1 MRKFYSFL
9 GTILLGTASL
19 FAQTNYTCTFSANVT
34 LDSVQ
39 VKNTVS
45 GEAKMLYS
53 PDNLITLRKN
63 GETAIATVGN
73 SAFLQ
78 KTANNVVAVNVE
90 TASQLNLVLYS
101 ISGIV
106 VARYSSMVNA
116 GQYSF
121 QIGANAGVYVLVAS
135 AGDQST
141 SVKLSLTENSPI
153 GITEITTNE
162 PVVFLKSATDVITFN
177 QGDVFE
183 FTGYYQKQ
191 TDVKTAVITENKD
204 IEFHF
209 GAVEIVNGAIK
220 APFSV
225 AEGKQVYFS
234 MGNLQFNVKQGTHVR
249 ADGTTKPGTWRFAE
263 NQWDFVGT
271 QTPDRGGFYGGTI
284 EGSDNINLAWNYD
297 GWIDLFS
304 WGTSGN
310 TTFPYSHYGVTGK
323 KDIAGTNN
331 DWGLFNPI
339 SNGGNAPG
347 LWRTL
352 TIEEYEYILREREN
366 AEELHGFIC
375 VNGVNGFVLFPDNWK
390 SPSGLKFVAGIAGH
404 PENRVG
410 NTNVY
415 SLDEWLLMQAN
426 GAVFFPAGGH
436 RDYSSE
442 TAATEII
449 DVNYAGFYWSASSY
463 IEEKIPEGAS
473 GWCGTTIW
481 STYNRREGCS
491 VRLVQ
496 DVE

>member
-9 GTILLGTASL
+9 GTILLGATSL

-34 LDSVQ
+34 MDSVQ

-53 PDNLITLRKN
+53 PDNLITLQKN
-63 GETAIATVGN
+63 GGTAIATVGN

-101 ISGIV
+101 ISGTA

-141 SVKLSLTENSPI
+141 SVKLSLTENTPI

-191 TDVKTAVITENKD
+191 TDVKTAVITENQD

-297 GWIDLFS
+297 
-304 WGTSGN
+304 
-310 TTFPYSHYGVTGK
+310 
-323 KDIAGTNN
+323 
-331 DWGLFNPI
+331 
-339 SNGGNAPG
+339 
-347 LWRTL
+347 
-352 TIEEYEYILREREN
+352 
-366 AEELHGFIC
+366 
-375 VNGVNGFVLFPDNWK
+375 
-390 SPSGLKFVAGIAGH
+390 
-404 PENRVG
+404 
-410 NTNVY
+410 
-415 SLDEWLLMQAN
+415 
-426 GAVFFPAGGH
+426 
-436 RDYSSE
+436 
-442 TAATEII
+442 
-449 DVNYAGFYWSASSY
+449 
-463 IEEKIPEGAS
+463 
-473 GWCGTTIW
+473 
-481 STYNRREGCS
+481 
-491 VRLVQ
+491 
-496 DVE
+496 